1 MDPQHDAPTTPSTPG
16 TVTES
21 YSAGGHDYTF
31 AEFGV
36 GPGGVAANP
45 AAVEWVR
52 AIRQGFHQA

>member
-16 TVTES
+16 TVTDS

-45 AAVEWVR
+45 AAVV
-52 AIRQGFHQA
+52 ALNGITI